1 MKINWNY
8 IKALLLLALVVLLFG
23 FSNAKNEQKKVKEI
37 QVNFEE
43 GELLFMDYQMVNK
56 LLIQNKQTVKNK
68 AKSVI
73 DLHVLESNIL
83 AHPMVEN
90 ASVYLTVDGLLKASV
105 KQRTPIARVFTKS
118 KSYYIDRQAKI
129 MPLSHKHSAR
139 VILVS
144 GEVSEKH
151 TPEIFELVSTI
162 EKDNFLKKQII
173 GIYRS
178 KNKEYVLNTRVGE
191 QKIILGDLEDLTSK
205 FKDLKAFYS
214 KAMVD
219 STLNKYTTINLKYNH
234 QVVCTKK

>member
-1 MKINWNY
+1 MKD
-8 IKALLLLALVVLLFG
+8 
-23 FSNAKNEQKKVKEI
+23 I

-56 LLIQNKQTVKNK
+56 LLIQNEQSVKNK

-73 DLHVLESNIL
+73 DLHLLESNIL

-105 KQRTPIARVFTKS
+105 KQRIPIARVFTNN

-139 VILVS
+139 VIVVS
-144 GEVSEKH
+144 GEVSEKN
-151 TPEIFELVSTI
+151 TAEVFELVSTI
-162 EKDNFLKKQII
+162 LEDNFLKKQIV
-173 GIYRS
+173 GIQRS
-178 KNKEYVLNTRVGE
+178 KQNEYVLNTRVGE
-191 QKIILGDLEDLTSK
+191 QKIILGSLDNLNSK
-205 FKDLKAFYS
+205 FKDLKSFYS
-214 KAMVD
+214 KAMLD